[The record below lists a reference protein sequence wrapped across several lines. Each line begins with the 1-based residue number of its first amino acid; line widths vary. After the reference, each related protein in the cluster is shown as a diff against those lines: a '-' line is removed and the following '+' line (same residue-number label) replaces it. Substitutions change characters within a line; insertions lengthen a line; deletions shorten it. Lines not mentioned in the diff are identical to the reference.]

1 MLSFSSSLSP
11 ENKGIVV
18 FVSENYD
25 YKDKNDV
32 LPKNTITK
40 IDSFLSVLKVKKE
53 KDQIS
58 SFDISEQQKCF
69 IIKVKNKYEKYFPQE
84 SGGKFFSNL
93 AKFKDIKNIAFYID
107 SLNFDKV
114 KLVDF
119 FSEFIFGLNLK
130 SYTFNK
136 YKTLNKEK
144 NGKLKVGQGKK
155 QNVRRG
161 LQNLKRNLKKKKKLN
176 RQKALRGKKLELDRN
191 V

>member
-11 ENKGIVV
+11 DNKGIVV

-25 YKDKNDV
+25 YKDKNDI

-40 IDSFLSVLKVKKE
+40 IDSFISVLKVKKE

-58 SFDISEQQKCF
+58 SFDISEKQKCF

-93 AKFKDIKNIAFYID
+93 AKFKDIKSIAFYID

-119 FSEFIFGLNLK
+119 MIATEGEMRKVNWSTRREIVGSTILVILLTLFIALFCKIADLVFS
-130 SYTFNK
+130 TFFQWM
-136 YKTLNKEK
+136 Y
-144 NGKLKVGQGKK
+144 V
-155 QNVRRG
+155 
-161 LQNLKRNLKKKKKLN
+161 LQTS
-176 RQKALRGKKLELDRN
+176 
-191 V
+191 